1 MNRRML
7 GIAGSAL
14 ALILVMGSTVAA
26 ASRGGHTF
34 AVVERAETDIVVDLG
49 APGDSLGDILPFGN
63 PIYDASN
70 THQIGRDEGI
80 CFRTV
85 IDGELAAWEC
95 TWTTILAGGSLTVQ
109 GPFLDSLE
117 DSSLA
122 ITGGTGKYRNAR
134 GEMTLHARNE
144 LGTEFDFIF
153 HVIG

>member
-1 MNRRML
+1 MGHRTL
-7 GIAGSAL
+7 VIAGAGL
-14 ALILVMGSTVAA
+14 ALILAMGSTVAA
-26 ASRGGHTF
+26 ASRGGKTI
-34 AVVERAETDIVVDLG
+34 AVVEHAETDIVVDLG

-63 PIYDASN
+63 PIFDASDS
-70 THQIGRDEGI
+70 HQVGRNEGI
-80 CFRTV
+80 CFRTM

-95 TWTTILAGGSLTVQ
+95 TWTTILATGSITVQ

-122 ITGGTGKYRNAR
+122 ITGGTGAYRNAR

-144 LGTEFDFIF
+144 LGTAFDFVF